1 VRATIRFAVFDL
13 GDVVCRFD
21 PDSRLRALAR
31 LTGRG
36 AVEIHQA
43 IWGSGLDQRAERGEI
58 DAAGLPALL
67 RAALDVDIDTPALR
81 EAWSLAFDPNDAV
94 LAVIDRLAVPAALFT
109 NNGPMVSCC
118 LDHELSRVRGR
129 FAHVL
134 LSWELR
140 AVKPEPAAYE
150 AARARLGVDAAELF
164 FVDDS
169 PANVAAAHAL
179 GWHAEVF
186 TDIATLERQL
196 AALGPFESA

>member
-1 VRATIRFAVFDL
+1 MVGFVILDL

-21 PDSRLRALAR
+21 PDSRLHALAR
-31 LTGRG
+31 LTGRS
-36 AVEIHQA
+36 AVQIHQA

-81 EAWSLAFDPNDAV
+81 AAWSLAFAPNEEV
-94 LAVIDRLAVPAALFT
+94 LAVIDRLVVPAALFT

-118 LDHELSRVRGR
+118 LDHELASVRAR

-134 LSWELR
+134 LSWELG

-150 AARARLGVDAAELF
+150 AVALRLGVDAADLF

-186 TDIATLERQL
+186 TDVASLERQL
-196 AALGPFESA
+196 AALDAFGSA

>member
-1 VRATIRFAVFDL
+1 VIRFVVFDL

-21 PDSRLRALAR
+21 PDSRLHALAR
-31 LTGRG
+31 LTGRR
-36 AVEIHQA
+36 AVQIHQA

-67 RAALDVDIDTPALR
+67 RAALDVDVDTPALR
-81 EAWSLAFDPNDAV
+81 AAWSLAFEPNDAV
-94 LAVIDRLAVPAALFT
+94 LALIDRLAVPAALLS
-109 NNGPMVSCC
+109 NNGPVVSCC
-118 LDHELSRVRGR
+118 LDHELSSVRAR

-150 AARARLGVDAAELF
+150 AARGRLGVDAADLF

-169 PANVAAAHAL
+169 HENVAAARAL

-186 TDIATLERQL
+186 TDVTTLERQL
-196 AALGPFESA
+196 AALGTFDSA